1 MEQRCDQLP
10 DCDDGSDESEC
21 QLLVLKDGYNK
32 MVPPIEMAP
41 DRTMI
46 PVTVDVS
53 IVLLKIVEIEEEN
66 HAIEFQYEIIMKWR
80 DNRLEYHNLK
90 RDTSLNALP
99 EADFKKLWLP
109 LVIYEN
115 TDQKVTTRLGMDW
128 EWDTSV
134 TVTKEG
140 DFARSGLASLHEIET
155 FKGGENTLTMRQTY
169 TNKFQCSFMLNRYPF
184 DTQECTIEMVVG
196 TLDLK
201 TVALRYDLLWLKQAK
216 DMTLFRITHQEL
228 FYTNAS
234 NPEQG
239 LRMLIVLKR
248 KVMSEIMTTFFPS
261 ILLTLITFATT
272 LFKQIYFEASLSVNL
287 TPMLVMTAIFI
298 SKMEGLPPTSEIKMI
313 DLWLVLC
320 QLVPFIEVMLVTAI
334 EFYKEDE
341 KEAVREED

>member
-1 MEQRCDQLP
+1 M
-10 DCDDGSDESEC
+10 
-21 QLLVLKDGYNK
+21 LKDGYNK

-80 DNRLEYHNLK
+80 DNRLAYHNLK

-115 TDQKVTTRLGMDW
+115 TDQKVSHLRTKRKKITLKVTTRLGMDW

-140 DFARSGLASLHEIET
+140 DFARSGLESLHEIET

-169 TNKFQCSFMLNRYPF
+169 TNKFQCTFMLNRYPF
-184 DTQECTIEMVVG
+184 DTQVTGPIFFPLKKIAFSQECTIEMVVG

-201 TVALRYDLLWLKQAK
+201 TVSLRHDMLYLKQHK
-216 DMTLFRITHQEL
+216 DMTLFQITHQEL

-234 NPEQG
+234 NAEQG

-248 KVMSEIMTTFFPS
+248 KIMSEIMTTFFPS

-272 LFKQIYFEASLSVNL
+272 LFKEIYFEAS
-287 TPMLVMTAIFI
+287 
-298 SKMEGLPPTSEIKMI
+298 
-313 DLWLVLC
+313 
-320 QLVPFIEVMLVTAI
+320 
-334 EFYKEDE
+334 EFCSYGGYYQDGHLK
-341 KEAVREED
+341 